1 MERGRNVCSGYT
13 CAYSVHGRNLRE
25 GLPVVLRTSFNIF
38 VRRGANRFAMLRLI
52 TNTHVLFRLG
62 DNEANVEDE
71 LEGRSVIR
79 EESFD
84 LLAWERP
91 FISVLVMAS
100 SADTPARNI
109 ASRADELATV
119 SFRYRK
125 DEMNAV
131 FCRARCIREIEFLP
145 SRGKFFKTRN
155 EATRSTSVFFFF
167 RFFSSFSF
175 FLSPFDSFSFHCSIK
190 LLRNI
195 LFFALFFTLP
205 RITLPCGMQIISRV
219 NWVLI

>member
-1 MERGRNVCSGYT
+1 
-13 CAYSVHGRNLRE
+13 
-25 GLPVVLRTSFNIF
+25 
-38 VRRGANRFAMLRLI
+38 
-52 TNTHVLFRLG
+52 
-62 DNEANVEDE
+62 
-71 LEGRSVIR
+71 
-79 EESFD
+79 
-84 LLAWERP
+84 
-91 FISVLVMAS
+91 MAS

-167 RFFSSFSF
+167 FFVSSLHFLFSF
-175 FLSPFDSFSFHCSIK
+175 PRLTLFPFTV
-190 LLRNI
+190 R
-195 LFFALFFTLP
+195 
-205 RITLPCGMQIISRV
+205 
-219 NWVLI
+219 

>member
-1 MERGRNVCSGYT
+1 
-13 CAYSVHGRNLRE
+13 
-25 GLPVVLRTSFNIF
+25 
-38 VRRGANRFAMLRLI
+38 
-52 TNTHVLFRLG
+52 
-62 DNEANVEDE
+62 
-71 LEGRSVIR
+71 
-79 EESFD
+79 
-84 LLAWERP
+84 
-91 FISVLVMAS
+91 MAS

-167 RFFSSFSF
+167 FVSSLHFLFSF
-175 FLSPFDSFSFHCSIK
+175 PRLTLFPFTV
-190 LLRNI
+190 R
-195 LFFALFFTLP
+195 
-205 RITLPCGMQIISRV
+205 
-219 NWVLI
+219 